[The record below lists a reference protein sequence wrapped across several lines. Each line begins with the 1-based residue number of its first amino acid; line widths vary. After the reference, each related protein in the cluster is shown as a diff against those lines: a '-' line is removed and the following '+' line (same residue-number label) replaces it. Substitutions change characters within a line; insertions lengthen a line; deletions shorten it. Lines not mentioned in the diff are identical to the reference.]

1 MPSFL
6 ITGSEGQL
14 GRCFHAVAQEFP
26 EHQLI
31 FTKKKKIDLTLPNTF
46 ESVYVLFSEV
56 LCLENLR
63 LLLFPAVD

>member
-31 FTKKKKIDLTLPNTF
+31 FTKKKKN
-46 ESVYVLFSEV
+46 
-56 LCLENLR
+56 
-63 LLLFPAVD
+63 